1 MAKATP
7 EDRDVRD
14 IEAEVRSSARLSG
27 RRGGLQSPNE
37 ALQPL
42 RPPPPP
48 QRQKRRP
55 RRPILSTLSGILSFL
70 LVISL
75 VAAVAI
81 AYGRQLFAAPGP
93 LTEDKVVFITRGSGA
108 SEIIDKLEQQGVID
122 SGLVF
127 SGGLFVYG
135 KRRDIKAGEYLF
147 KAHESA
153 YDVMTT
159 LVEGKSLQHTVTLPE
174 GLTSEQ
180 MVL

>member
-75 VAAVAI
+75 AAAVAVF
-81 AYGRQLFAAPGP
+81 YGTQMFAAPRP
-93 LTEDKVVFITRGSGA
+93 LAQDKIVFIAPGTGTAETVDR
-108 SEIIDKLEQQGVID
+108 LE
-122 SGLVF
+122 
-127 SGGLFVYG
+127 
-135 KRRDIKAGEYLF
+135 GE
-147 KAHESA
+147 
-153 YDVMTT
+153 
-159 LVEGKSLQHTVTLPE
+159 
-174 GLTSEQ
+174 
-180 MVL
+180 